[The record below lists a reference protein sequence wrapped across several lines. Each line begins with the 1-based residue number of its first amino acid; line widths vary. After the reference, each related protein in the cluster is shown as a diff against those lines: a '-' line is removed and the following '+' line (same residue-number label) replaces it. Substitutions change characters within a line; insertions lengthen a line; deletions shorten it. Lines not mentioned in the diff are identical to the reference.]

1 MLKILPRKNT
11 IKKFFTVNQLLK
23 RLCETPRTVTKKKKI
38 LSLYKIPWMG
48 KSVDVEPVT
57 QNFIGQTDTQTNTNS
72 SSLIKEKL

>member
-1 MLKILPRKNT
+1 M
-11 IKKFFTVNQLLK
+11 NQLLK
-23 RLCETPRTVTKKKKI
+23 ILCETPRTVTKKKKQI

-57 QNFIGQTDTQTNTNS
+57 QNFIGQTDTQTYTNS